1 MIKIQFLSQQELNCF
16 TPVLLPTNKNLCVL
30 IQTFRWRDVKE
41 SEYFV
46 NNWSVLRYQMKIFFA
61 RIMTKFW
68 FCFSGIGNIL
78 LFLTEYFQV
87 GQVSFLRILPSEAAN
102 SGGKDKVC
110 SSPTF
115 IIMTEVY
122 YEDDFLDTLLEFVQ
136 RTRVG
141 RNTGHLGIY
150 SRNETKN

>member
-1 MIKIQFLSQQELNCF
+1 
-16 TPVLLPTNKNLCVL
+16 
-30 IQTFRWRDVKE
+30 
-41 SEYFV
+41 
-46 NNWSVLRYQMKIFFA
+46 MKIFFA

-102 SGGKDKVC
+102 SGSGGKDKVGSC
-110 SSPTF
+110 PTF